1 MLGAMKMGLKLK
13 DREIDQMDAAEE
25 ILLERELKDER
36 MDRGLESGQE
46 TKRRQWA
53 DGMSDRNDGLET
65 DQCERCFGI
74 SIKLLSEKP
83 FYP

>member
-25 ILLERELKDER
+25 ILLERERKDER

-46 TKRRQWA
+46 TERRQ
-53 DGMSDRNDGLET
+53 
-65 DQCERCFGI
+65 
-74 SIKLLSEKP
+74 
-83 FYP
+83 